1 MRTAITLACTECKQ
15 RNYRTN
21 KNKKNNPDRLEL
33 KKYCPFCKKETL
45 HKDKKKNPGKSFL
58 SGVKVEMKKVIWP
71 TKKELINYTVM
82 VIVATIVVM
91 VIIGVADGVFSQL
104 FKLLQLVVG

>member
-1 MRTAITLACTECKQ
+1 MALSAKKAAQ
-15 RNYRTN
+15 KN
-21 KNKKNNPDRLEL
+21 KNKKNA
-33 KKYCPFCKKETL
+33 
-45 HKDKKKNPGKSFL
+45 GKSFL

-82 VIVATIVVM
+82 VIIATIVVM

>member
-1 MRTAITLACTECKQ
+1 MALSAKKAAQ
-15 RNYRTN
+15 KN
-21 KNKKNNPDRLEL
+21 KNKK
-33 KKYCPFCKKETL
+33 
-45 HKDKKKNPGKSFL
+45 KDPGKSFL

>member
-1 MRTAITLACTECKQ
+1 MALSAKKAAQ
-15 RNYRTN
+15 KN
-21 KNKKNNPDRLEL
+21 KN
-33 KKYCPFCKKETL
+33 
-45 HKDKKKNPGKSFL
+45 KKKNPGKSFL
-58 SGVKVEMKKVIWP
+58 SCLNVEMKKFIWP

>member
-1 MRTAITLACTECKQ
+1 MALSAKKAAQ
-15 RNYRTN
+15 KN
-21 KNKKNNPDRLEL
+21 KN
-33 KKYCPFCKKETL
+33 
-45 HKDKKKNPGKSFL
+45 KKKNPGKSFL

-104 FKLLQLVVG
+104 FSYFSLLSDRRLALKWKQI

>member
-1 MRTAITLACTECKQ
+1 MALSAKKAAQ
-15 RNYRTN
+15 KN
-21 KNKKNNPDRLEL
+21 KNKK
-33 KKYCPFCKKETL
+33 
-45 HKDKKKNPGKSFL
+45 KNVGKSFL

>member
-33 KKYCPFCKKETL
+33 KKILPVL
-45 HKDKKKNPGKSFL
+45 QKKKHY
-58 SGVKVEMKKVIWP
+58 
-71 TKKELINYTVM
+71 TKKRNN
-82 VIVATIVVM
+82 
-91 VIIGVADGVFSQL
+91 
-104 FKLLQLVVG
+104 

>member
-1 MRTAITLACTECKQ
+1 MALSAKKAAQ
-15 RNYRTN
+15 NN
-21 KNKKNNPDRLEL
+21 KNKK
-33 KKYCPFCKKETL
+33 
-45 HKDKKKNPGKSFL
+45 KNAGKSFL

>member
-1 MRTAITLACTECKQ
+1 MALSAKKAAQ
-15 RNYRTN
+15 KN
-21 KNKKNNPDRLEL
+21 KN
-33 KKYCPFCKKETL
+33 
-45 HKDKKKNPGKSFL
+45 KKKNPGKSFL
-58 SGVKVEMKKVIWP
+58 SDVKVEMKKVIWP

>member
-1 MRTAITLACTECKQ
+1 MALSAKKAAQ
-15 RNYRTN
+15 KN
-21 KNKKNNPDRLEL
+21 KNKK
-33 KKYCPFCKKETL
+33 
-45 HKDKKKNPGKSFL
+45 KNLGKSFL

>member
-1 MRTAITLACTECKQ
+1 MALSAKKAAQ
-15 RNYRTN
+15 KN
-21 KNKKNNPDRLEL
+21 KN
-33 KKYCPFCKKETL
+33 
-45 HKDKKKNPGKSFL
+45 KKKNPGKSFL

-91 VIIGVADGVFSQL
+91 AIIAVSDGVFAQL
-104 FKLLQLVVG
+104 FRLLRIVVG

>member
-1 MRTAITLACTECKQ
+1 MALSAKKAAQ
-15 RNYRTN
+15 KN
-21 KNKKNNPDRLEL
+21 KNKK
-33 KKYCPFCKKETL
+33 
-45 HKDKKKNPGKSFL
+45 KNAGKSFL
-58 SGVKVEMKKVIWP
+58 SVVKVEMKKVIWP

>member
-1 MRTAITLACTECKQ
+1 MALSAKKAAQ
-15 RNYRTN
+15 KN
-21 KNKKNNPDRLEL
+21 KNKK
-33 KKYCPFCKKETL
+33 
-45 HKDKKKNPGKSFL
+45 KKNAGKSFL